1 MRQRID
7 GIEGREAILRFIQ
20 SYQEKNNYPPTYRE
34 IAEAC
39 DYASVSTVAHHLY
52 ILEQEGLI
60 KRPDSFQQSRSIQ
73 LTDLYYEQLDN

>member
-7 GIEGREAILRFIQ
+7 GIEGREAILCFIQ

-34 IAEAC
+34 IATAC
-39 DYASVSTVAHHLY
+39 DYASVSTVAHHLD
-52 ILEQEGLI
+52 ILEQKGLI

-73 LTDLYYEQLDN
+73 LTDLYYKKLDN